1 MTFEYCRKSYQG
13 TRAEIRANLASNL
26 RKMPLTWSH
35 GLWHLGQDSTQSDCP
50 PSKAKGTLIG
60 GILDKIPLSRT
71 AEIEGNDIIIYD
83 CNGSII
89 RRVSIYDI

>member
-1 MTFEYCRKSYQG
+1 MITVGNYQG
-13 TRAEIRANLASNL
+13 TRDEIQAKLSFDL

-35 GLWHLGQDSTQSDCP
+35 GLWHLGQDSMQSDCT

-60 GILDKIPLSRT
+60 GILDQIPYDRT
-71 AEIEGNDIIIYD
+71 ARINGDDIIITDYY
-83 CNGSII
+83 GTK